1 MIRHHIHHQILSFSH
16 AIRGIVW
23 VIKTERSYTVHL
35 TLSALSL
42 AGALIFQ
49 IGYIEFLILLLLI
62 FGGLAMEMVNTAIE
76 ETTDAIDTKWREDI
90 RRAKDVAAGAMLTYS
105 IGAFIIACFIF
116 IPRILLF
123 IFRNK

>member
-1 MIRHHIHHQILSFSH
+1 MIRHHIHRQMLSFGH
-16 AIRGIVW
+16 AFRGIMW
-23 VIKTERSYTVHL
+23 AIKTEKSYAVHL

-42 AGALIFQ
+42 FGALIFR
-49 IGYIEFLILLLLI
+49 ISYIEFLILIILI

-90 RRAKDVAAGAMLTYS
+90 RRAKDVAAGAMLTYAF
-105 IGAFIIACFIF
+105 GAFIVACCVF

-123 IFRNK
+123 IFRN